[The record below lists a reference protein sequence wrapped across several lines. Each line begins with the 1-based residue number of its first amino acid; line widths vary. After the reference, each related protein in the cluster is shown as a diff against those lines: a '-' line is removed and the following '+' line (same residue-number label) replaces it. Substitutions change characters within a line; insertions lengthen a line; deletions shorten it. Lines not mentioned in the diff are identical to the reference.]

1 MKIIITEQQYYNLLE
16 IKSNKTIRITE
27 SQYRRLINEQF
38 YPVKMSDENKE
49 LLNNDDTL
57 YALLS
62 SIAFIFR
69 KNRLKGG
76 IDKIDSENKKIDF
89 YVNSGTLEQS
99 IFDEIKEPNYN
110 FVIKSIKTSFSDDVN
125 KLNVEY
131 DSRED
136 EGEVINIPPKTFN
149 VDDFITLIRNK
160 EDLQKNKVSDP
171 KNLDT
176 LVKTEIKKENPKFYE
191 KVKKD
196 DKFIR
201 YCFPH
206 MHWGTDIGGD
216 SDENNVIYFKAP
228 FKVEKVGTEC
238 FIINSLDGKYHK
250 FCHSNNI
257 YVYEEEH
264 YKPKTK
270 EYEVIEDS
278 DEDGYDETSD
288 RYKIKLSDAKEKKND
303 AKVGDIF
310 EQKVIYENIGN
321 VGRVGDVTAA
331 HIHYEIGTGVK
342 GDKLTGQYNPS
353 GEWEKY
359 WGVTNTYIDWSI
371 TQKEFITNKYEIVDS
386 KNYGWR
392 RFSKDGKLCTKYKEK
407 YK

>member
-76 IDKIDSENKKIDF
+76 IDKIDRENKEIYF
-89 YVNSGTLEQS
+89 YVNSGS
-99 IFDEIKEPNYN
+99 FDPYIFNEINERNYN

-125 KLNVEY
+125 KLNIEY

-160 EDLQKNKVSDP
+160 EDLQINKVSDP

-176 LVKTEIKKENPKFYE
+176 LVKTEIKNENPTFYE

-196 DKFIR
+196 NKFIR

-216 SDENNVIYFKAP
+216 ADEGNIIYFKEP

-250 FCHSNNI
+250 FCHSNKVFVKEDEYKGNI
-257 YVYEEEH
+257 NQNIFKDFFKNI
-264 YKPKTK
+264 KPDNK
-270 EYEVIEDS
+270 EFY
-278 DEDGYDETSD
+278 Y
-288 RYKIKLSDAKEKKND
+288 YKIGD
-303 AKVGDIF
+303 VG
-310 EQKVIYENIGN
+310 K
-321 VGRVGDVTAA
+321 VGDVTAA

-342 GDKLTGQYNPS
+342 GDKLTGQDNPS
-353 GEWEKY
+353 GKWENY
-359 WGVTNTYIDWSI
+359 WGVIKLKNPLYDN
-371 TQKEFITNKYEIVDS
+371 EFIESSIFNLNKYKIVDS
-386 KNYGWR
+386 ENYGWR

>member
-1 MKIIITEQQYYNLLE
+1 MKILITERQYYNLLE

-76 IDKIDSENKKIDF
+76 IDKIDRENKEIYF
-89 YVNSGTLEQS
+89 YVNSGS
-99 IFDEIKEPNYN
+99 FDPYIFNEINERNYN

-125 KLNVEY
+125 KLNIEY

-160 EDLQKNKVSDP
+160 EDLQINKVSDP

-176 LVKTEIKKENPKFYE
+176 LVKTEIKNENPTFYE

-196 DKFIR
+196 NKFIR

-216 SDENNVIYFKAP
+216 ADEGNIIYFKEP

-250 FCHSNNI
+250 FCHSNKVFVKEDEYKGNI
-257 YVYEEEH
+257 NQNIFKDFFKNI
-264 YKPKTK
+264 KPDNK
-270 EYEVIEDS
+270 EFY
-278 DEDGYDETSD
+278 Y
-288 RYKIKLSDAKEKKND
+288 YKIGD
-303 AKVGDIF
+303 VG
-310 EQKVIYENIGN
+310 K
-321 VGRVGDVTAA
+321 VGDVTAA

-359 WGVTNTYIDWSI
+359 WGVINTKSKYLNLSI
-371 TQKEFITNKYEIVDS
+371 SEKEFITNKYDIKDS

-392 RFSKDGKLCTKYKEK
+392 KFSKNGKLCTKYKEK